1 MKYIGNAFSLQ
12 MLDTA
17 QSHLVKVEP
26 VEISEVAEA
35 DFVSAIG
42 HADTANVVSGL
53 LGREVKSQR
62 ISVRLEQGDTLYV
75 AQVTGGRLPEGCT
88 ELPPG
93 MSLTFLK
100 VTLQRP
106 RRDFS
111 ACQVCGY
118 SNGAPCAT
126 SGCPVLE

>member
-1 MKYIGNAFSLQ
+1 MAKTYLGNAFSLQ

-17 QSHLVKVEP
+17 RPHRLNVEP
-26 VEISEVAEA
+26 TEISEVAKA
-35 DFVSAIG
+35 DFVSVIG

-53 LGREVKSQR
+53 LGREVECQR

-100 VTLQRP
+100 VTL
-106 RRDFS
+106 
-111 ACQVCGY
+111 G
-118 SNGAPCAT
+118 
-126 SGCPVLE
+126 